1 MQLVIDTIERPPDIA
16 MSTAFAAAKL
26 LMHSGV
32 LGLRLQ
38 TPDFRLRVTGAR
50 LQVPGSRFLVTGSRF
65 SVPGSRF

>member
-1 MQLVIDTIERPPDIA
+1 MQLVIDTIERPPDIG

-26 LMHSGV
+26 LMRSGV

-38 TPDFRLRVTGAR
+38 APGRRSQVASAW
-50 LQVPGSRFLVTGSRF
+50 LQVPGSQFLVTGSRF